1 MDRTRSDVS
10 TRENARPARPA
21 KYHEELAA
29 RIKNGNLKIAIYG
42 LGHVGAPLA
51 ATWIRAGASVIG
63 FDKSEKVRE
72 YAREGRTQ
80 IPEPHVNE
88 TFSIG
93 LGENRFLIYDDP
105 VAASKD

>member
-10 TRENARPARPA
+10 TRENARPARPARTALPDRPDLPA

-51 ATWIRAGASVIG
+51 ATWIRAGKRPILGMAPADLAAAVSAQRAVEACPRP
-63 FDKSEKVRE
+63 SEWHRKE
-72 YAREGRTQ
+72 
-80 IPEPHVNE
+80 
-88 TFSIG
+88 
-93 LGENRFLIYDDP
+93 
-105 VAASKD
+105 